1 MCEEHIVQV
10 LLVKPLQMSRA
21 PPVAREA
28 RLAIVNGLDPSHGTD
43 LSLDLVGGC
52 LPAAGSLGR
61 LDTGAADNTV
71 ISAAEICSHRFA
83 KFHYTGYFCTILF
96 HY

>member
-10 LLVKPLQMSRA
+10 LLGKPLQMTRA

-43 LSLDLVGGC
+43 MSLDLVDSC
-52 LPAAGSLGR
+52 LPVAGPL
-61 LDTGAADNTV
+61 
-71 ISAAEICSHRFA
+71 
-83 KFHYTGYFCTILF
+83 
-96 HY
+96 